1 MLKSLSFRILLFN
14 ALLLFLPLGSLLYLD
29 TYENQL
35 LGSQE
40 NSMIQQGRLL
50 SSALSGPEGGIAE
63 RAERILANLGGRVDS
78 RLRVVD
84 REGRLLADSAAPG
97 PAGSP
102 REAEKEEGSPAEK
115 GEESP
120 PAEKSPNASLLYR
133 AAVYPVNMVKKFF
146 LPPRPVFSAGE
157 YYSGRKV
164 LLGPEIRSALEGRY
178 GAATRFSS
186 GGQVSVNLYSAIPVF
201 GGTAEEVIGAVL
213 VSRSTYG
220 ILLNLYRVRLDII
233 KIFLLS
239 LIFSLVLSLVLSF
252 TLIRPI
258 KKLRSQAEE
267 VLDKRGRLSGRFVGL
282 KGRDEIGDLSR
293 SLSGLSDKLEK
304 RMAYIDNFT
313 ADLLHELKNPLA
325 TIRGMVELSL
335 GSPQK
340 EEQFLRG
347 IGEEENR
354 MERFLARLRE
364 LGRVDNDPGGGEAE
378 KIDLGA
384 FIPVLLQ
391 RYRPPPEMVFHNK
404 TAGPAV
410 VEMNPDRLIQA
421 LSNPIDNGVSFSP
434 PGGAVRITLGRKGAG
449 FLIITIDDEGPGIGE
464 ENRARYFDRFY
475 SERAE
480 ADREGHSGLGLPIVM
495 AITEGCGGFC
505 SLENRREGKDRNVLG
520 CRFTLGLP
528 PAD

>member
-1 MLKSLSFRILLFN
+1 MMKSLSFRILLFN

-35 LGSQE
+35 LSSQE

-50 SSALSGPEGGIAE
+50 SSALSGPEGGIAG
-63 RAERILANLGGRVDS
+63 RAERLFASLGGRVDS

-97 PAGSP
+97 PGESPGEAGGK
-102 REAEKEEGSPAEK
+102 EAPAER
-115 GEESP
+115 
-120 PAEKSPNASLLYR
+120 APNASLLYR
-133 AAVYPVNMVKKFF
+133 AAVYPVNIVKKFI

-157 YYSGRKV
+157 YYSGQRV

-178 GAATRFSS
+178 GAATRLSS

-201 GGTAEEVIGAVL
+201 GGTTEEVIGAVL
-213 VSRSTYG
+213 VSRSTSG

-239 LIFSLVLSLVLSF
+239 LLFSLALSLVLSL
-252 TLIRPI
+252 TIIRPI

-267 VLDKRGRLSGRFVGL
+267 LLDQRGRLSGRFVGL
-282 KGRDEIGDLSR
+282 KGRDEIGNLSR
-293 SLSGLSDKLEK
+293 SLSGLSDKLE
-304 RMAYIDNFT
+304 RRIAYIDTFT
-313 ADLLHELKNPLA
+313 SDLLHELKNPLA

-335 GSPQK
+335 GSPGK
-340 EEQFLRG
+340 EEALLRG
-347 IGEEENR
+347 IGEEERR

-364 LGRVDNDPGGGEAE
+364 LGRVDNDPGGGAVK
-378 KIDLGA
+378 KIDLA
-384 FIPVLLQ
+384 LFIPVLLQ
-391 RYRPPPEMVFHNK
+391 RYRPPPEMVFKNE
-404 TAGPAV
+404 APAPAV

-421 LSNPIDNGVSFSP
+421 LSNPIDNGISFSP
-434 PGGAVRITLGRKGAG
+434 PGGVVTITLRRGNEG
-449 FLIITIDDEGPGIGE
+449 FLTITVDDGGPGIGE
-464 ENRARYFDRFY
+464 ENRALYFDRFY

-480 ADREGHSGLGLPIVM
+480 EDREGHSGLGLPIVK
-495 AITEGCGGFC
+495 AIAEGYGGFC
-505 SLENRREGKDRNVLG
+505 SLENRRTAGGDVEG

-528 PAD
+528 GATS